1 MKRLVFLLVLMA
13 VLMIILAACAGE
25 PVIEIFD
32 INGLQE
38 ISDHPGA
45 SFRLMNDIDMQ
56 GVDWTPVLLDGE
68 FDGNGHGIYNMTV
81 TQVGKDTRITVDGN
95 RKEYETTFAGLF
107 SVVEKGSSVHDLK
120 IMGAHVTIEGK
131 THCFASIMAGY
142 AMHCRIDNVTVE
154 GRVRLDNE
162 AVMSGVA
169 GIVGFGS
176 GIIHNCNAD
185 VELIFVDHNRT
196 SRCEQFLGAIQ
207 ATGYVQIQYCT
218 VNIDAYVSCFGYC
231 HNGGLLGMFYTSGTK
246 FELGLENRVVNHNT
260 ISGRIYFFEHNP
272 DRRAYC
278 KAAVGETL
286 TKMASRKP
294 NDSKHFTH
302 KETKNFKTI
311 LLPENCENPVY
322 NSTVIPPA
330 DGEWGYTEHTC
341 TTCGYTWRDSYTAP

>member
-1 MKRLVFLLVLMA
+1 MKHLLFLLVLMA

-81 TQVGKDTRITVDGN
+81 TQVGRDTRITVDGN

-176 GIIHNCNAD
+176 GIILSGD
-185 VELIFVDHNRT
+185 V
-196 SRCEQFLGAIQ
+196 
-207 ATGYVQIQYCT
+207 
-218 VNIDAYVSCFGYC
+218 
-231 HNGGLLGMFYTSGTK
+231 
-246 FELGLENRVVNHNT
+246 
-260 ISGRIYFFEHNP
+260 
-272 DRRAYC
+272 RR
-278 KAAVGETL
+278 
-286 TKMASRKP
+286 RH
-294 NDSKHFTH
+294 D
-302 KETKNFKTI
+302 
-311 LLPENCENPVY
+311 
-322 NSTVIPPA
+322 
-330 DGEWGYTEHTC
+330 DGEGLFLLIP
-341 TTCGYTWRDSYTAP
+341 DAPEEAALFPEVIDLRLHGMRIVHFRQFFHGSNHS